1 MNFFWCNVFDYF
13 KERRAAAIFYGTFVI
28 LAIIAGVGVL
38 LYQIVRAYD
47 LQGYLGYVG
56 MVAGALFL
64 LWAVRVFNGARARA
78 RCRYKSS
85 PLSCDELKKAR
96 SKLLKA
102 R

>member
-1 MNFFWCNVFDYF
+1 MNSFWCTVFDYY
-13 KERRAAAIFYGTFVI
+13 KERRTAAILYSTFMV
-28 LAIIAGVGVL
+28 LAIIGGIGFL
-38 LYQIVRAYD
+38 LYQVVRAYE
-47 LQGYLGYVG
+47 LEEYMGYAG
-56 MVAGALFL
+56 MAAGAMFFL
-64 LWAVRVFNGARARA
+64 WVIRTFNGARARA

>member
-1 MNFFWCNVFDYF
+1 MNSVWCNVFDYF
-13 KERRAAAIFYGTFVI
+13 KERRTAAILYSTFVI
-28 LAIIAGVGVL
+28 LAIVAGIGFL
-38 LYQIVRAYD
+38 LYQVVLAYD
-47 LQGYLGYVG
+47 LQEYMGYAG
-56 MVAGALFL
+56 MFAGVLFL
-64 LWAVRVFNGARARA
+64 VWVVRAVNRARARA